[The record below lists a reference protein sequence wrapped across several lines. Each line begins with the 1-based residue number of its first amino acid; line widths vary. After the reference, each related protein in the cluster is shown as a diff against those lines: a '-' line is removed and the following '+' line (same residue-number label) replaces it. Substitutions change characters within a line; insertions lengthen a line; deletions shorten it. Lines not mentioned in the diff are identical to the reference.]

1 MKTIVRILLT
11 LTLSL
16 VILGSFLIFSAKGL
30 NVFMSHL
37 WKVIAAF
44 VGMIVASVFPYK
56 YYKDSSKIMMFIAV
70 GLLLATLLFAPDIKG
85 ASRWINLKVIRFQP
99 SELAKLFL
107 IIHLSVLIAAK
118 GKKIEDYK
126 NGLVYP
132 LFWIFIISVLILIQ
146 PNVSTSMIV
155 LFTSFTMLFV
165 GGARIKHLASITGT
179 AGFAGIA
186 AMMTFHHSRQRV
198 LTYING
204 LIQGTSAN
212 LQVVQSKIALGSG
225 GIIGL
230 GLGQSKQSNLFLP
243 EPHNDFIFS
252 VLGEEFGFMG
262 TLLILFAYLVI
273 FFLGL
278 IIAKKTKDEFGQ
290 LLAFGI
296 SFMIVI
302 SAFLHAA
309 VGIGI
314 VPTTGITL
322 PFISFGGT
330 SIIVFCTSIGI
341 LINIGWQNK
350 DKKLRIKKIK

>member
-1 MKTIVRILLT
+1 MKTVIRMLFT
-11 LTLSL
+11 LTLGL

-44 VGMIVASVFPYK
+44 VGMIIASAVPYK
-56 YYKDSSKIMMFIAV
+56 YYKDYSKIFMIIATV
-70 GLLLATLLFAPDIKG
+70 LLIATLIFAPDIKG

-107 IIHLSVLIAAK
+107 IIHLAVMISVK

-126 NGLVYP
+126 NGLVFP
-132 LFWIFIISVLILIQ
+132 LFWIFIISVLILVQ

-179 AGFAGIA
+179 AGFAGLA
-186 AMMTFHHSRQRV
+186 AMMSFHHSRERV
-198 LTYING
+198 LTFVDG
-204 LIQGTSAN
+204 LIKGTSAN
-212 LQVVQSKIALGSG
+212 FQVVQSKIALGSG
-225 GIIGL
+225 GIVGL
-230 GLGQSKQSNLFLP
+230 GLGQSRQSNLFLP

-252 VLGEEFGFMG
+252 VLGEEFGFLG
-262 TLLILFAYLVI
+262 TLLILVAYLLI

-330 SIIVFCTSIGI
+330 SIIVFCTSVGI
-341 LINIGWQNK
+341 LINIGLQSK
-350 DKKLRIKKIK
+350 DKKLRFKKIK

>member
-1 MKTIVRILLT
+1 MKILIRTLLT
-11 LTLSL
+11 ITLGL

-44 VGMIVASVFPYK
+44 IGLIFASVVPYR
-56 YYKDSSKIMMFIAV
+56 YYKDYSKVFMIIAV
-70 GLLLATLLFAPDIKG
+70 LLLLATLIFAPDIKG

-99 SELAKLFL
+99 SELAKLLL
-107 IIHLSVLIAAK
+107 IIHLAVLIAQK

-126 NGLVYP
+126 NGLVFP
-132 LFWIFIISVLILIQ
+132 LVWIFVISVLILIQ

-165 GGARIKHLASITGT
+165 GGARIKHLAGIVGT
-179 AGFAGIA
+179 AGFAGGTV
-186 AMMTFHHSRQRV
+186 MMIFPHSRSRV
-198 LTYING
+198 FAYIDSVING
-204 LIQGTSAN
+204 NVGHQLK
-212 LQVVQSKIALGSG
+212 QSLVALGSG
-225 GIIGL
+225 GVTGL
-230 GLGQSKQSNLFLP
+230 GLGQSRQSNLFLP

-252 VLGEEFGFMG
+252 VLGEEFGFIG
-262 TLLILFAYLVI
+262 TLLILFAYLSI
-273 FFLGL
+273 FIIGL

-330 SIIVFCTSIGI
+330 SIIVFCISIGI
-341 LINIGWQNK
+341 LINIGLQNK
-350 DKKLRIKKIK
+350 DKKLRLGKAK